1 MANRDASADLHLTQT
16 VAYHVGIGRYIMTD
30 RTKFVWFAEPEIAEW
45 VKEHAGKTDL
55 KFAAIMRRALRL
67 YRAQQEGG
75 KENGEE
81 QT

>member
-1 MANRDASADLHLTQT
+1 
-16 VAYHVGIGRYIMTD
+16 MTD